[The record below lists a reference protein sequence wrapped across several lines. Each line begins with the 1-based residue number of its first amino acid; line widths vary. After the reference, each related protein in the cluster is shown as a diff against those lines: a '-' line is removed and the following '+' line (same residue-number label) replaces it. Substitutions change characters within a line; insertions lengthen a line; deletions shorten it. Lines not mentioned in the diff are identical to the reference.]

1 MGIIGRLFGDKRK
14 HAPRDEEVERM
25 VARVVGLS
33 PRLRLAQ
40 GHEARLTSAIAKAA
54 AHLRELVAA
63 FPSPR
68 ALSPASWA
76 ADSYVRAFFGAADDV
91 GPALG
96 RSTELYT
103 FFEQQPG
110 LNEAFA
116 VLGMAMNE
124 RRTLGVAQEG
134 DVTRSDVAQTT
145 LSFSDHQ
152 IRICAPSDAELRQE
166 IGRRMVDQLA
176 IEGLARMAAD
186 TSRRD
191 DLEQERALVA
201 ARLRLLERQGVGM
214 QSVLGGGGEVD
225 TGELARLRV
234 QLEENDKE
242 LQNLGSRSEALDRQ
256 LDRVCEVF
264 ADAGALIHVSARSLR
279 LSRMNVVLPEQGAD
293 DGHTLDLEIA
303 RVPGDPPRERAFAL
317 VRVARVD
324 VPKPRNLLDEAARL
338 L

>member
-1 MGIIGRLFGDKRK
+1 MGIIGRLFGGKGT
-14 HAPRDEEVERM
+14 HPPRDEEVERM
-25 VARVVGLS
+25 VARVIGLS

-40 GHEARLTSAIAKAA
+40 GHEARLRSAIAKAA
-54 AHLRELVAA
+54 DHLRELVAA

-76 ADSYVRAFFGAADDV
+76 SDSHIRAFFGAADDV
-91 GPALG
+91 APALG
-96 RSTELYT
+96 RSTELYS
-103 FFEQQPG
+103 FFEQHPG
-110 LNEAFA
+110 LLEAYA

-134 DVTRSDVAQTT
+134 DVMRSDVAQTT

-152 IRICAPSDAELRQE
+152 IRICAPTDAELRQE

-176 IEGLARMAAD
+176 IEGLARIAAD

-191 DLEQERALVA
+191 VLEQERALVA
-201 ARLRLLERQGVGM
+201 ARLRLLGRQGVGM
-214 QSVLGGGGEVD
+214 QSVLGGAGEVD
-225 TGELARLRV
+225 TGELARLRA
-234 QLEENDKE
+234 QMEQNDNDLKS
-242 LQNLGSRSEALDRQ
+242 LGLRSEALDHQ

-264 ADAGALIHVSARSLR
+264 ADATTLIQVTARSLR
-279 LSRMNVVLPEQGAD
+279 LSRMNVVLPEQGTD

-303 RVPGDPPRERAFAL
+303 RVPGDPPRVRAFAL
-317 VRVARVD
+317 VQVARVD

>member
-1 MGIIGRLFGDKRK
+1 MGIIGRLFGGKGK
-14 HAPRDEEVERM
+14 HPPRDEEVERM
-25 VARVVGLS
+25 VARVIGLS

-40 GHEARLTSAIAKAA
+40 GHEARLRSAIAQAA
-54 AHLRELVAA
+54 DHLRELVAS

-68 ALSPASWA
+68 PLSPASWA
-76 ADSYVRAFFGAADDV
+76 ADSQIRAFFGAADDV
-91 GPALG
+91 APALG
-96 RSTELYT
+96 RSTELYS

-110 LNEAFA
+110 LHEAYA

-134 DVTRSDVAQTT
+134 DVMRSDVAQTT

-176 IEGLARMAAD
+176 IEGLARIAAD

-191 DLEQERALVA
+191 VLEQERALVA
-201 ARLRLLERQGVGM
+201 ARLRLLGRQGVGM
-214 QSVLGGGGEVD
+214 QSVLGGAGEVD
-225 TGELARLRV
+225 TGELARLRA
-234 QLEENDKE
+234 QMEQNDNDLKS
-242 LQNLGSRSEALDRQ
+242 LGLRSEALDHQ

-264 ADAGALIHVSARSLR
+264 ADASTLIHVTARSLR
-279 LSRMNVVLPEQGAD
+279 LSRMNVVLPEQGTA
-293 DGHTLDLEIA
+293 DGHTLDLQIA

-317 VRVARVD
+317 VQVARVD